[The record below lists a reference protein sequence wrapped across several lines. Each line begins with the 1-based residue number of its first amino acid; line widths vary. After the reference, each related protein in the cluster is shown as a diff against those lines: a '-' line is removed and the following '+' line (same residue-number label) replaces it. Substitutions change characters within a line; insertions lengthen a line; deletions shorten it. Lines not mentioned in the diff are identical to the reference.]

1 MWWDQF
7 IRERKIEGIYFFLLL
22 LFCFVCFCF
31 FLFCFVL
38 IFFLFQLP
46 LLQPVPAFA
55 HRFTHRHT
63 ELHTHTHTHTELHTH
78 LHTIRICAVRANFYL
93 GTLPE
98 VYKPPK
104 LETKSIGKKFFFAI
118 AGKEISNCYRETH
131 GEKKSKKK
139 LKLNQ

>member
-1 MWWDQF
+1 M
-7 IRERKIEGIYFFLLL
+7 RSTSYLLDL
-22 LFCFVCFCF
+22 FVCLFVFRFVFVF

-38 IFFLFQLP
+38 IFFFCFNCLFSS
-46 LLQPVPAFA
+46 
-55 HRFTHRHT
+55 RFPHSHT
-63 ELHTHTHTHTELHTH
+63 DLHTDTQSYTHTHTHTHTELHTH